1 MLYTFGKVVIMV
13 NRIKQLRLE
22 AGMEQKDLAQ
32 RLSCSQVSVSRYES
46 GGRGLDVPTICTL
59 CDIFGVTADYL
70 LCRSDSRLPVV
81 TESDAALLRAYHAAS
96 LRDRTLVDQI
106 LEAYAE
112 ALPSG
117 KSVG

>member
-1 MLYTFGKVVIMV
+1 M
-13 NRIKQLRLE
+13 NRIRELRHE
-22 AGMEQKDLAQ
+22 SGWRQEDLALRMNTKRQ
-32 RLSCSQVSVSRYES
+32 TVARYETEKL
-46 GGRGLDVPTICTL
+46 GIDAGTICTL

-81 TESDAALLRAYHAAS
+81 TEADAALLRAYHAAS
-96 LRDRTLVDQI
+96 LRDRAIVDQI

-117 KSVG
+117 KSAG

>member
-1 MLYTFGKVVIMV
+1 MV